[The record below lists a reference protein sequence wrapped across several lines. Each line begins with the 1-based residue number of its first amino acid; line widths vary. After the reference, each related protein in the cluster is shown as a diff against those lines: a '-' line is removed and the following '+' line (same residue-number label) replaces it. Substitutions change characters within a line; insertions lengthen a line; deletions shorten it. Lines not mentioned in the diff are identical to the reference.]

1 MARRKSKKS
10 SGMGAAQGT
19 LVQPLSSIRATGGAN
34 EEFDRSTVVTAR
46 SAGATVS
53 ASASITVIQL
63 GLREP
68 FIPADDTEAFQT
80 NDGEDFGVLKQ

>member
-10 SGMGAAQGT
+10 SGTGAVQGT
-19 LVQPLSSIRATGGAN
+19 LVQPLSSIRATVGVN

-46 SAGATVS
+46 SSGATVS
-53 ASASITVIQL
+53 ASASIRVIQL

-68 FIPADDTEAFQT
+68 FIPSDETEAFQT
-80 NDGEDFGVLKQ
+80 QDGEDFGVLKQ